1 LASLATSEFGDREYR
16 DREFGDKVAIVTG
29 AASGLG
35 AAVAHQLLENGAAV
49 VAVDRDQAG
58 LSVQFDSSGSDRLLP
73 MYADVSAEADVESVF
88 TNAVRHFSRVD
99 LVHNNAGVLGVRRP
113 IPDLEVEEFESTI
126 RINLHGTFLVLRAA
140 LRHMRE
146 RVGGGAIVNTSS
158 IAGLGGSANIAPYVA
173 SKHAIVGLTRTAA
186 LESGAY
192 GVRVNAI
199 CPGAM
204 DTPLLWDDT
213 TPERMSLRMQ
223 KVSPLGRVG
232 RPEEI
237 AALVLWLLSDRAS
250 FVSGA
255 AYAIDGGQT
264 A

>member
-1 LASLATSEFGDREYR
+1 MASLATKEFGEG
-16 DREFGDKVAIVTG
+16 EFGDKVAIVTG

-35 AAVAHQLLENGAAV
+35 AAVANQLLENGAAV
-49 VAVDRDQAG
+49 VAVDRDRAG
-58 LSVQFDSSGSDRLLP
+58 LSEQFDALGRDRLLP
-73 MYADVSAEADVESVF
+73 LHADISAEADVESVF
-88 TNAVRHFSRVD
+88 SDAVGQFSRVD
-99 LVHNNAGVLGVRRP
+99 LVHNNAAVLGERCP
-113 IPDLEVEEFESTI
+113 IPDLQVEEFDSTI
-126 RINLHGTFLVLRAA
+126 RINLRGSFLVLRAA

-146 RVGGGAIVNTSS
+146 RGGGGAIVNTAS

-173 SKHAIVGLTRTAA
+173 SKHAVVGLTRSAA

-204 DTPLLWDDT
+204 DTPMLWEDT

-232 RPEEI
+232 RPDEI
-237 AALVLWLLSDRAS
+237 AALVLWLLSDKAS

-255 AYAIDGGQT
+255 AYPIDGGQT